1 MVCPLTIDWKR
12 IVFVLAARSPRIG
25 VIWTFGIDRSV
36 YADRVG
42 GGLEIWGFGCQ
53 WFGNLGFGCQ
63 DECDSSLPVWN
74 AVRVGGA
81 WEIWASAARTNAIRP
96 YGMWG
101 NVNVGGIAVVNGRSI
116 PDPVGTNRVRPGRA
130 KPTNLG
136 NLNIRNKPIEF
147 TTIHLGR
154 TKPKNRKNLSA
165 IDPIAGSLKSPHGK
179 GLGLL
184 GGGLKLCR
192 QCRNLIELLLQFGL

>member
-1 MVCPLTIDWKR
+1 MTRIRPLMGRDESHNAYSRLRQRPGRAKPTNWGDFDIR
-12 IVFVLAARSPRIG
+12 NRPIGLFRSGWR
-25 VIWTFGIDRSV
+25 WFGN
-36 YADRVG
+36 
-42 GGLEIWGFGCQ
+42 LGFGCQ
-53 WFGNLGFGCQ
+53 WFENLGFGCQ

-74 AVRVGGA
+74 AVRVGGGL
-81 WEIWASAARTNAIRP
+81 EIWASAARTNAIRP

-101 NVNVGGIAVVNGRSI
+101 NVNVGGIAIVNGRSI

-184 GGGLKLCR
+184 SGGLKLCR
-192 QCRNLIELLLQFGL
+192 